1 MRSSKDCKVLFNT
14 LIQRMRRNSQDDP
27 IVDKPFYAIE
37 DVISFIMKQSKKK
50 RFYDLKDDKFC
61 FIESADFI
69 REVEKPTIIAGL
81 FKSARN
87 EFRPN
92 LINKRTGEERKNPKE
107 ITEGDVEKT
116 HFAIKIDNNSKEV
129 YFFIEYNFH
138 GVSLASAINYFGVF
152 NDKYLASKEL
162 KKNYSV
168 KHFVIPRNNFL
179 TELEH
184 ISRTKLAEIH
194 FDKQLLGSKALNFS
208 NRLVSLK
215 KDIKLV
221 ASASAKENITE
232 LAIDFYNVMNSVDSP
247 ISKVRIYGN
256 DENDNEVI
264 LDTSFMSKEE
274 FVTVDINTETGEVN
288 TTQLLN
294 GLKNIAK
301 TF

>member
-1 MRSSKDCKVLFNT
+1 MKSTKDCKVLFNT
-14 LIQRMRRNSQDDP
+14 LIQRMWRNSQDDP
-27 IVDKPFYAIE
+27 IVDNPFYAIE
-37 DVISFIMKQSKKK
+37 DVISFTMKQSKKK

-61 FIESADFI
+61 FIESAYFI
-69 REVEKPTIIAGL
+69 REEGEPTIITGL

-116 HFAIKIDNNSKEV
+116 HFAIKLDENSKEV

-138 GVSLASAINYFGVF
+138 GVSLTSAVNYFGIF
-152 NDKYLASKEL
+152 NDKYLVSKEL

-168 KHFVIPRNNFL
+168 KHLVIPRNNFL

-184 ISRTKLAEIH
+184 ISRTKLAEIY

-208 NRLVSLK
+208 NRMVSLK
-215 KDIKLV
+215 KDLKLV
-221 ASASAKENITE
+221 ASASTQESITE
-232 LAIDFYNVMNSVDSP
+232 VAIDFYNAMTRKDSP
-247 ISKVRIYGN
+247 VSKVRIHGN
-256 DENDNEVI
+256 DENNNEVI

-274 FVTVDINTETGEVN
+274 FVKVDINSETGEVN
-288 TTQLLN
+288 TTQLLT
-294 GLKNIAK
+294 GLKKIAK